1 MLGFGSIALGST
13 LVGKGVG
20 GVALNASNFVDAWN
34 NRPASLPTSLPRL
47 IAEGYAPG
55 NKAALAAAD
64 LIDLGTDLAAL
75 KVPVGGYYNNVG
87 NFVRQNQMEISNW
100 DAATKSIG
108 NLPLT
113 VAAPGTSL
121 GTAANVLG
129 TFAGGVSNGLDWA
142 AGTACT
148 TCNAANGGFL
158 LYPNKPNT
166 NQMQSV
172 YRK

>member
-1 MLGFGSIALGST
+1 
-13 LVGKGVG
+13 
-20 GVALNASNFVDAWN
+20 
-34 NRPASLPTSLPRL
+34 L

-55 NKAALAAAD
+55 NQAAIAAAD
-64 LIDLGTDLAAL
+64 AIDLVTDLAAL
-75 KVPVGGYYNNVG
+75 KVPVGGYYNSVG
-87 NFVRQNQMEISNW
+87 TFVRQNSMEISNW
-100 DAATKSIG
+100 GAASKSIE
-108 NLPLT
+108 NLQFLT

-129 TFAGGVSNGLDWA
+129 TFASGVSNGLDWV

-148 TCNAANGGFL
+148 TCSGAAGGFL
-158 LYPNKPNT
+158 LYPNKSNT